1 VVEGARVRGHRVAA
15 CLLAALVTGL
25 LARPVA
31 AGLPGRGSCE
41 GCNVVIVSIDT
52 LRPDRLQPF
61 GYSRPTSPYLSRLA
75 ARGIRFERAYSTA
88 ATTADAHM
96 SLFTSLY
103 PSVHGVHTG
112 GSPDAVR
119 QALPQGVPTLAGL
132 LRDRGYATAGF
143 HNGGNVSP
151 DFGFDRGFDVY
162 ERAPFMTGLGWKA
175 TRDWLAETQQPFF
188 LFLHTYHVHDPYTPD
203 RSARERFAGGYEGPI
218 ISDRRKLKRMVEET
232 CADDPDCSRFRLPH
246 RIYWSN
252 IDREGADDVAH
263 LSDLYDGE
271 IREVD
276 QALPLVMETLERVPG
291 DTLVLILSD
300 HGEAFGEHGVMM
312 HSTLHEEVLRIPLL
326 VLHPRAP
333 DRAGRRY
340 RAPTSLMNVS
350 PLVLGWLSVDAPPSF
365 QAGLPHEAQEI
376 LAESHGAD
384 QLALVRGGM
393 KILLRGRGGPTA
405 TPAAAEKLRRVASA
419 VGVDADRFRSVEL
432 FDLARD
438 PGEQHDLGPP
448 HPEFEPMLR
457 AALLR
462 VVANR
467 EHRASLG
474 LVPAS
479 PSALSDD
486 TRHQL
491 EALGYL
497 E

>member
-1 VVEGARVRGHRVAA
+1 
-15 CLLAALVTGL
+15 
-25 LARPVA
+25 
-31 AGLPGRGSCE
+31 
-41 GCNVVIVSIDT
+41 
-52 LRPDRLQPF
+52 
-61 GYSRPTSPYLSRLA
+61 
-75 ARGIRFERAYSTA
+75 
-88 ATTADAHM
+88 
-96 SLFTSLY
+96 
-103 PSVHGVHTG
+103 
-112 GSPDAVR
+112 
-119 QALPQGVPTLAGL
+119 
-132 LRDRGYATAGF
+132 
-143 HNGGNVSP
+143 
-151 DFGFDRGFDVY
+151 
-162 ERAPFMTGLGWKA
+162 
-175 TRDWLAETQQPFF
+175 
-188 LFLHTYHVHDPYTPD
+188 
-203 RSARERFAGGYEGPI
+203 
-218 ISDRRKLKRMVEET
+218 
-232 CADDPDCSRFRLPH
+232 
-246 RIYWSN
+246 
-252 IDREGADDVAH
+252 
-263 LSDLYDGE
+263 
-271 IREVD
+271 
-276 QALPLVMETLERVPG
+276 
-291 DTLVLILSD
+291 
-300 HGEAFGEHGVMM
+300 
-312 HSTLHEEVLRIPLL
+312 VLRIPLL

-365 QAGLPHEAQEI
+365 QAGLPPEAQEI